1 MSTELPAVIDTRF
14 RTALRRLAAAGRI
27 ESYAGAADVE
37 YEIAGVLK
45 KRDGGKAILFPEV
58 KGHDMPVIGNFLAS
72 QANCE
77 AAFGVDFRGI
87 RQFVARA
94 MGNPIDPVVMPTAP
108 WQENVYTRDFD
119 IGKLLPALRH
129 AENDPGRFVTA
140 GVVIVRDP
148 ETGIYNASY
157 HRLQLVGPNQ
167 TALKMD
173 YGRHLRLA
181 FERACARGEDLPIAV
196 CIGTDL
202 SVLYTAATMGSQM
215 PETADELK
223 VAGGLIGA
231 PLPVCKGITQDLL
244 IPAETEIV
252 LEGILRRDQNVH
264 EGPFGEFIGYMSADG
279 PAPIFDITSIGHRND
294 PIYYA
299 INGFGRETV
308 MLRKYVLEASLLK
321 VLQAATPFVNDVE
334 ITAGG
339 LHRFHAVLSVH
350 KTSSQHDGLQRN
362 AILASFGALKDLD
375 MIIAV
380 DSDID
385 IHDPVDVEYALA
397 TRMEASQDLFVIPG
411 ARGHEYVR
419 KGRDGIRAK
428 LGIDATVPFDQKER
442 FTRVKFKDIKVDE
455 TRFGSKADQ
464 HVKWLGEQGKAQ
476 DAPKPQSED
485 GRVPAL

>member
-1 MSTELPAVIDTRF
+1 LNTELPKVIDTRF
-14 RTALRRLAAAGRI
+14 RTALSRLNAAGRI
-27 ESYAGAADVE
+27 ECYTGEASTE
-37 YEIAGVLK
+37 HEIASILK

-58 KGHDMPVIGNFLAS
+58 KGFSMPVMGNFLAS

-77 AAFGVDFRGI
+77 AAFGMDFKGI
-87 RQFVARA
+87 RQLVGRA
-94 MGNPIDPVVMPTAP
+94 MANPIEPKLQSSAP
-108 WQENVYTRDFD
+108 WQENVYTKDFD

-129 AENDPGRFVTA
+129 AEDDPGRFITA

-148 ETGIYNASY
+148 ETGVYNASY
-157 HRLQLVGPNQ
+157 HRLQLVGPNR

-181 FERACARGEDLPIAV
+181 FERAVKRGEDLPIAV

-231 PLPVCKGITQDLL
+231 PLPVCKGLTQDLL

-252 LEGILRRDQNVH
+252 LEGVLRRDSTVH
-264 EGPFGEFIGYMSADG
+264 EGPFGEFIGYNSADG
-279 PAPIFDITSIGHRND
+279 PAPVFDITSIGHRD
-294 PIYYA
+294 SAIYYA

-339 LHRFHAVLSVH
+339 LHRFHAVLSVN
-350 KTSSQHDGLQRN
+350 KTSPQHDGLQRN

-385 IHDPVDVEYALA
+385 IHDPADVEYALA

-411 ARGHEYVR
+411 GRGHEYVR
-419 KGRDGIRAK
+419 KGKDGIRAK
-428 LGIDATVPFDQKER
+428 LGIDATVPFDQKAR
-442 FTRVKFKDIKVDE
+442 FTRVKFKDIRVDDS
-455 TRFGSKADQ
+455 RFN
-464 HVKWLGEQGKAQ
+464 GEA
-476 DAPKPQSED
+476 S
-485 GRVPAL
+485 GRVSWLK

>member
-1 MSTELPAVIDTRF
+1 LKTELPKVIDTRF
-14 RTALRRLAAAGRI
+14 RTALRRLSTAGRI
-27 ESYAGAADVE
+27 ESFTGTADTE
-37 YEIAGVLK
+37 YEIASILK

-58 KGHDMPVIGNFLAS
+58 NGFNMPVIGNFLAS
-72 QANCE
+72 QQNCE
-77 AAFGVDFRGI
+77 AAFGMDFRGI
-87 RQFVARA
+87 RQLVGRA
-94 MGNPIDPVVMPTAP
+94 IANPIEPRVLPTAP
-108 WQENVYTRDFD
+108 WQENVYTKDFD

-129 AENDPGRFVTA
+129 AENDPARFITA

-157 HRLQLVGPNQ
+157 HRLQLVGPNR

-181 FERACARGEDLPIAV
+181 FERAVKRGEDLPIAV

-223 VAGGLIGA
+223 VAGGLIGE
-231 PLPVCKGITQDLL
+231 PLPVCKGLTQDLL

-252 LEGILRRDQNVH
+252 LEGILRRNQNVH

-279 PAPIFDITSIGHRND
+279 PAPIFDITSVAHRND
-294 PIYYA
+294 PMYYA

-339 LHRFHAVLSVH
+339 LHRFHAVLSVN
-350 KTSSQHDGLQRN
+350 KASPQHDGLQRN
-362 AILASFGALKDLD
+362 AIMASFGALKDLD
-375 MIIAV
+375 MVIAV

-385 IHDPVDVEYALA
+385 IHDPADVEYALA
-397 TRMEASQDLFVIPG
+397 TRMEASQDLIVIPG

-428 LGIDATVPFDQKER
+428 LGIDATVPFDEKAR
-442 FTRVKFKDIKVDE
+442 FARVNFKDVKIDE
-455 TRFGSKADQ
+455 QRFSKDGNR
-464 HVKWLGEQGKAQ
+464 HVPWLKEQ
-476 DAPKPQSED
+476 S
-485 GRVPAL
+485 

>member
-1 MSTELPAVIDTRF
+1 MKLKTELPKVIDTRF
-14 RTALRRLAAAGRI
+14 RTALRRLSAAGRI
-27 ESYAGAADVE
+27 DTYSGPVDVDH
-37 YEIAGVLK
+37 EIAGILK

-58 KGHDMPVIGNFLAS
+58 KGFSMPVMGNFLAS
-72 QANCE
+72 KDNCE
-77 AAFGVDFRGI
+77 AAFGMDFRGI

-94 MGNPIDPVVMPTAP
+94 MANPIDPQIVPTAP
-108 WQENVYTRDFD
+108 WQENVYTDDFD
-119 IGKLLPALRH
+119 IGKLLPALCH
-129 AENDPGRFVTA
+129 AENDPARFVTA
-140 GVVIVRDP
+140 SVVIVRDP
-148 ETGIYNASY
+148 ETGVYNASY
-157 HRLQLVGPNQ
+157 HRMQLVGPKQ

-173 YGRHLRLA
+173 YGRHLRVA
-181 FERACARGEDLPIAV
+181 FERAVQRGEDLPIAI

-215 PETADELK
+215 PESADELK

-231 PLPVCKGITQDLL
+231 PLPVCKGLTQDLL
-244 IPAETEIV
+244 IPANTEIV
-252 LEGILRRDQNVH
+252 LEGVLRRNKSVH
-264 EGPFGEFIGYMSADG
+264 EGPFGEFIGYMSSDG
-279 PAPIFDITSIGHRND
+279 PAPIFDITSIGHRNN

-299 INGFGRETV
+299 INGYGRETV

-321 VLQAATPFVNDVE
+321 VLQSATPFVNDVE

-350 KTSSQHDGLQRN
+350 KTSAQHDGLQRN

-385 IHDPVDVEYALA
+385 IHDPADVEYALA
-397 TRMEASQDLFVIPG
+397 TRMEASQDLIIIPG

-442 FTRVKFKDIKVDE
+442 FTRARFKDVVVDDS
-455 TRFGSKADQ
+455 RIGADASRY
-464 HVKWLGEQGKAQ
+464 VKWLAGQ
-476 DAPKPQSED
+476 D
-485 GRVPAL
+485 